1 MKQARHQLGELAH
14 LLVLEPEG
22 EGDFAALV
30 ALQAGH
36 RVRNRLVNLLWVARG
51 KLLDLHAALGRGN
64 EHHAFETTIHEAS
77 EVKLARN
84 GTRGF
89 DKQPVHRLARG
100 SGLGS
105 HQTGPQKLAGGLL
118 QFLASLDLPDAS
130 GLAAATGMNL
140 RS

>member
-1 MKQARHQLGELAH
+1 M
-14 LLVLEPEG
+14 
-22 EGDFAALV
+22 
-30 ALQAGH
+30 
-36 RVRNRLVNLLWVARG
+36 ARG
-51 KLLDLHAALGRGN
+51 QLLDLHAALGRGN
-64 EHHAFETTIHEAS
+64 EHHALETTIHEAS

-89 DKQPVHRLARG
+89 DKQPVHRLTRG

-130 GLAAATGMNL
+130 SLAAATGMNL
-140 RS
+140 RLDHPAVATQRFRGQQCFLWREGWFAGWNRDAVLSQQCLSLIFV